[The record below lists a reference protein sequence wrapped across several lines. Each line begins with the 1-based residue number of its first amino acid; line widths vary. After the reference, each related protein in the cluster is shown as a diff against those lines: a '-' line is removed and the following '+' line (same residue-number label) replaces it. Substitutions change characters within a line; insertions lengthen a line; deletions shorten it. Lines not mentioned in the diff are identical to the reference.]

1 MTKSI
6 VFLCIN
12 IGKLQKTVLAWN
24 FCNSLLCFAIWR
36 HSKFKFKD
44 NIKVSCPP
52 PSCEIRGENSIS
64 LKSETS
70 LSEAKPSSEDWKSY
84 YVQFVSVF
92 QLQPLWG
99 QELDVL
105 FFIISQ
111 KNCSACSSNSL
122 PALEVHF
129 GMMAVAACK
138 VIFSDLPDL
147 SCEQCQILWPPIQK
161 IPNKSASNTLT
172 STLNNSASTNAMNK
186 LRTYSESWR
195 SYLYFIFSGVYD
207 QTSGTGWKWHF
218 FTDTVI
224 AYWASNVFPPSPPK
238 MGHCAQWA
246 VRGGIGK
253 NFWFGKKAS

>member
-6 VFLCIN
+6 LFLCIN

-36 HSKFKFKD
+36 HSKLKFKD

-52 PSCEIRGENSIS
+52 PCEISGENSIS

-92 QLQPLWG
+92 QLQPYWG

-105 FFIISQ
+105 LFIISQ

-129 GMMAVAACK
+129 GMLAVAAWK
-138 VIFSDLPDL
+138 VVFSDLPDL
-147 SCEQCQILWPPIQK
+147 SCEQRQILWPPFRKYKKNLIQ
-161 IPNKSASNTLT
+161 IPLLLRSITRLLRMLWTSYVHILKAGGLLYTLFFQAFMIRHQELGENDAF
-172 STLNNSASTNAMNK
+172 S
-186 LRTYSESWR
+186 RT
-195 SYLYFIFSGVYD
+195 
-207 QTSGTGWKWHF
+207 
-218 FTDTVI
+218 
-224 AYWASNVFPPSPPK
+224 P
-238 MGHCAQWA
+238 
-246 VRGGIGK
+246 
-253 NFWFGKKAS
+253 